1 MHRMAK
7 GIVLVVQLFFVATI
21 IENTRGFTNIYPK
34 LKSYPLPD
42 DVDVG
47 KPLFLTPLIESG
59 NIDEARNK
67 AVVQHSEMYD
77 VSSYAG
83 YFTVNKEYNSNM
95 FFWFFPAAHNP
106 KTAPVVLWLQGGP
119 GATSMFGL
127 FMENGPFFVNANKTL
142 QKRKYSWHQSHNL
155 LYIDNPVGTGFSF
168 TDNDKGYATNE
179 THVGRDIHTV
189 LVQFFT
195 LFPELQN
202 NDFYV
207 TGESYAGKYV
217 PAVSHAIKDYNIKAD
232 KKINLQGLAI
242 GNGLTDPENQLVYG
256 DYLYQLG
263 LIDSNGRDLFHMYE
277 EKGRN
282 LIKQKKFVEAF
293 NLFDTLL
300 DGDLIGSPSLFKN
313 LTGFDFY
320 FNYLYT
326 NDPSDANAMAEWIQ
340 KAEVRKAIHVGNCS
354 FNVENK
360 KVEEHLKGDVMQSL
374 AILITDLTKHYKVL
388 IYNGQL
394 DIIVAYPLTE
404 NYLRN
409 LEWTGAEKYK
419 TAPRNLWWVGK
430 ELAGY
435 TKTVDNLTEVL
446 VRNAGHMVPSDQPL
460 WALDLITRFTHNKN
474 F

>member
-1 MHRMAK
+1 M
-7 GIVLVVQLFFVATI
+7 
-21 IENTRGFTNIYPK
+21 
-34 LKSYPLPD
+34 
-42 DVDVG
+42 
-47 KPLFLTPLIESG
+47 
-59 NIDEARNK
+59 
-67 AVVQHSEMYD
+67 
-77 VSSYAG
+77 
-83 YFTVNKEYNSNM
+83 
-95 FFWFFPAAHNP
+95 
-106 KTAPVVLWLQGGP
+106 
-119 GATSMFGL
+119 
-127 FMENGPFFVNANKTL
+127 
-142 QKRKYSWHQSHNL
+142 
-155 LYIDNPVGTGFSF
+155 
-168 TDNDKGYATNE
+168 
-179 THVGRDIHTV
+179 
-189 LVQFFT
+189 
-195 LFPELQN
+195 
-202 NDFYV
+202 
-207 TGESYAGKYV
+207 
-217 PAVSHAIKDYNIKAD
+217 
-232 KKINLQGLAI
+232 
-242 GNGLTDPENQLVYG
+242 
-256 DYLYQLG
+256 
-263 LIDSNGRDLFHMYE
+263 
-277 EKGRN
+277 
-282 LIKQKKFVEAF
+282 
-293 NLFDTLL
+293 
-300 DGDLIGSPSLFKN
+300 
-313 LTGFDFY
+313 
-320 FNYLYT
+320 YT